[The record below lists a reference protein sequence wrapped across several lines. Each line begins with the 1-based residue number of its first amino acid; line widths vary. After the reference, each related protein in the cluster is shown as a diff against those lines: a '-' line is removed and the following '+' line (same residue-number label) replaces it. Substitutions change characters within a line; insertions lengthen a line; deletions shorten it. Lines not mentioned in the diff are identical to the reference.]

1 MMTQN
6 VVAEN
11 IADRRNHLGLSIAE
25 LSRRTHEA
33 EHPLAALALRRI
45 EAGERRIDVDD
56 LTALA
61 AILETTPAA
70 LLSPPEPEENGAHFL
85 EETNALSGT
94 PALTPFEALTWVN
107 GELEATTTSARTQF
121 YERKLSALASDLEAI
136 TKQIDEAGETTP
148 EGFELRGVALEIE
161 MEKSFFEQRLEAL
174 RGTSTLQ
181 EG

>member
-6 VVAEN
+6 VVAKN
-11 IADRRNHLGLSIAE
+11 IAERRNHLGLSIAE
-25 LSRRTHEA
+25 LSRRTQDA
-33 EHPLAALALRRI
+33 GHPLAALALRRI

-61 AILETTPAA
+61 ALLETTPAT
-70 LLSPPEPEENGAHFL
+70 LLAPPEPQELSVHYL
-85 EETNALSGT
+85 EEKTALSGA
-94 PALTPFEALTWVN
+94 PALTPFEALAWVN

-121 YERKLSALASDLEAI
+121 YERKLSVLTSDLEAL

-148 EGFELRGVALEIE
+148 EGFELRGMALEVE
-161 MEKSFFEQRLEAL
+161 MEKSFFDQRLEAL
-174 RGTSTLQ
+174 RGASGIK